1 VTRTR
6 TRDAQ
11 RARVYAWE
19 DRVVGPGDKTTI
31 PFAAAQ
37 GMVDAIWADLDLR
50 FPPKA
55 EALPKQSRRLQADA
69 SRLRI
74 RLPPS
79 FPSWLLLHELAHALT
94 SSHDGVSDGHGPAFM
109 GVYIRLLVRY
119 ARLPEAE
126 LLQSAEAAGIRVTR
140 DATPSFID
148 GVTRGSHC
156 QSAARE
162 SRHE

>member
-1 VTRTR
+1 VRPA
-6 TRDAQ
+6 RDAQ
-11 RARVYAWE
+11 RSRVYAWE
-19 DRVVGPGDKTTI
+19 DRVVGRGDSTVI

-55 EALPKQSRRLQADA
+55 EALPKQSRRLQADG

-74 RLPPS
+74 RLPES

-94 SSHDGVSDGHGPAFM
+94 SSHDGVSDGHGPGFM

-119 ARLPEAE
+119 ARLPEAA
-126 LLQSAEAAGIRVTR
+126 LLQSAKAAGIRVTR

-148 GVTRGSHC
+148 GVTIGPHHLG
-156 QSAARE
+156 AAKE
-162 SRHE
+162 KRHE

>member
-1 VTRTR
+1 VRPA
-6 TRDAQ
+6 RDAQ
-11 RARVYAWE
+11 RSRVYAWE
-19 DRVVGPGDKTTI
+19 DRVVGHGDRTAI

-55 EALPKQSRRLQADA
+55 EALPRQSRRLQADA

-74 RLPPS
+74 RLPET
-79 FPSWLLLHELAHALT
+79 FASWLLLHELAHALT

-109 GVYIRLLVRY
+109 GIYIRLLVRY
-119 ARLPEAE
+119 ARLPEAD

-140 DATPSFID
+140 DATPSFVD
-148 GVTRGSHC
+148 CVANGPQL

-162 SRHE
+162 NRHD

>member
-1 VTRTR
+1 VTSA
-6 TRDAQ
+6 RDAQ
-11 RARVYAWE
+11 RSRVYAWE
-19 DRVVGPGDKTTI
+19 DQVVGRGDKTAI

-37 GMVDAIWADLDLR
+37 GMVDAIWSDLDLR

-69 SRLRI
+69 TRLRI
-74 RLPPS
+74 RLPDS
-79 FPSWLLLHELAHALT
+79 FPSWLLLHELGHALT

-109 GVYIRLLVRY
+109 GIYIRLLVRY

-140 DATPSFID
+140 DATPSFVD
-148 GVTRGSHC
+148 GVPRGSHLH
-156 QSAARE
+156 SAAGE
-162 SRHE
+162 TCHD

>member
-1 VTRTR
+1 MTPA
-6 TRDAQ
+6 RDVQ
-11 RARVYAWE
+11 RSRVYAWE
-19 DRVVGPGDKTTI
+19 DRVVGRSDSTVI

-37 GMVDAIWADLDLR
+37 GMVDAIWSDLDLR

-74 RLPPS
+74 RLPEA

-94 SSHDGVSDGHGPAFM
+94 SSHDGVSDGHGPSFM
-109 GVYIRLLVRY
+109 GIYIRLLVRY
-119 ARLPEAE
+119 ARLPEAD
-126 LLQSAEAAGIRVTR
+126 LLQSAEAAGIRVAR
-140 DATPSFID
+140 DATPSFVD
-148 GVTRGSHC
+148 GMAAGPLR

-162 SRHE
+162 NRHE